1 VTTRLELRPSDLV
14 IDRELADTASSIR
27 FLLDVTP
34 VNLIEARREFRS
46 DGVTPEFVYGPLADD
61 PAVIETRLEAVAI
74 DSVEDPALARIMT
87 SKRRELELQLQML
100 RCRGSDQF
108 LELSLQLY
116 GPVTPALLGEAE
128 ALLAQVPPPAAR
140 ESGDRIDATT
150 FARLAETELDVYRA
164 EHADLA
170 AHVEV
175 RDDSSGVMVSNGNLL
190 IAPTALVPSHRVHA
204 LLQHEIGTHI
214 VTHINGSCQPLRLLG
229 AGLAGY
235 DETQEG
241 LAVLAEYLVGGLTPR
256 RLRQL
261 ALRVVAVHQ
270 MCNGESFP
278 TVHGNLVDS
287 GVSGR
292 EAFTITMRVFR
303 SGGLTK
309 DAVYLRGL
317 SDVVAYLGAGGDLG
331 VLWLGKMAL
340 SDVPS
345 IVALRDRGVLVDPVL
360 VPRYLDDAMAQERLA
375 SITAQTVPLDLI
387 GTAS

>member
-1 VTTRLELRPSDLV
+1 MTASCELRPSDLA

-34 VNLIEARREFRS
+34 VNLIEARRQFRS
-46 DGVTPEFVYGPLADD
+46 DGATPEFVYGPLADD
-61 PAVIETRLEAVAI
+61 PVVVETRLEAVAI
-74 DSVEDPALARIMT
+74 DSVEDNTLAQILT

-100 RCRGSDQF
+100 RCRGHEQF
-108 LELSLQLY
+108 LDLSVQLY
-116 GPVTPALLGEAE
+116 GPVSPALLGEAE
-128 ALLAQVPPPAAR
+128 ALLAQVPPPQR
-140 ESGDRIDATT
+140 EPGDGIDAAT
-150 FARLAETELDVYRA
+150 FAQLAEAELDLYRA
-164 EHADLA
+164 VHTDLS

-175 RDDSSGVMVSNGNLL
+175 RDDSSGVMVSNGDLL
-190 IAPTALVPSHRVHA
+190 IAPTAVIPSHRVNA

-214 VTHINGSCQPLRLLG
+214 VTHVNGSCQPLRLLG

-241 LAVLAEYLVGGLTPR
+241 LAVLAEHLAGGLTAR

-270 MCNGESFP
+270 MCTGETFP
-278 TVHGNLVDS
+278 TVHGNLVEA
-287 GVSGR
+287 GVTRR

-317 SDVVAYLGAGGDLG
+317 RDVVAYVGAGGDLD
-331 VLWLGKMAL
+331 VFWLGKMAL
-340 SDVPS
+340 SDVPQ
-345 IVALRDRGVLVDPVL
+345 IVALRERGVLVDPVL
-360 VPRYLDDAMAQERLA
+360 MPRYLAEPQAQERL
-375 SITAQTVPLDLI
+375 SRITAQTIPLDLI
-387 GTAS
+387 GAAP

>member
-1 VTTRLELRPSDLV
+1 MTGVALRPSDLA
-14 IDRELADTASSIR
+14 IDRELADTAASIR

-34 VNLIEARREFRS
+34 VNLIEARRKFLS
-46 DGVTPEFVYGPLADD
+46 DGATPEFVYGPLVDD
-61 PAVIETRLEAVAI
+61 PTVVETRLAAI
-74 DSVEDPALARIMT
+74 DIDAVEDPSLARILT

-116 GPVTPALLGEAE
+116 GPVSPALLGEAE
-128 ALLAQVPPPAAR
+128 ALLAQVPVPVP
-140 ESGDRIDATT
+140 ESGDRVDARAL
-150 FARLAETELDVYRA
+150 ARLAEAELDRYRSV
-164 EHADLA
+164 HADLA

-175 RDDSSGVMVSNGNLL
+175 RDDSSGVMVSDGNLL
-190 IAPTALVPSHRVHA
+190 IAPTAVVPSHRVHA

-214 VTHINGSCQPLRLLG
+214 VTYINGSCQPMRLLG

-241 LAVLAEYLVGGLTPR
+241 LAVLAEHLAGGLTAR

-261 ALRVVAVHQ
+261 AARVVAVHQ
-270 MCNGESFP
+270 MCERASFS
-278 TVHGNLVDS
+278 TVHRSLLDS

-303 SGGLTK
+303 AGGLTK

-317 SDVVAYLGAGGDLG
+317 RDVVGYIGAGGDLG

-340 SDVPS
+340 TDVPH

-360 VPRYLDDAMAQERLA
+360 VPRYLADEAAQQRLA
-375 SITAQTVPLDLI
+375 RITPRTVPVDLI
-387 GTAS
+387 GAAA

>member
-1 VTTRLELRPSDLV
+1 LA

-34 VNLIEARREFRS
+34 VNLIEARRSFLS
-46 DGVTPEFVYGPLADD
+46 DGATPEFVYGPLADD
-61 PAVIETRLEAVAI
+61 PAVIETRLEAIAI
-74 DSVEDPALARIMT
+74 DSVEDAALARILT
-87 SKRRELELQLQML
+87 SKQRELELQLQML
-100 RCRGSDQF
+100 RCRGSEQF

-116 GPVTPALLGEAE
+116 GPVSPAVLGEAE
-128 ALLAQVPPPAAR
+128 ALLAEVPPPER
-140 ESGDRIDATT
+140 ESADRVDATT
-150 FARLAETELDVYRA
+150 FARLAEAELDLYRSVQ
-164 EHADLA
+164 ADLA

-190 IAPTALVPSHRVHA
+190 IAPTAVVPSHRVHA

-241 LAVLAEYLVGGLTPR
+241 LAVLAEYLAGGLTAR

-261 ALRVVAVHQ
+261 AARVVAVHQ
-270 MCNGESFP
+270 MCTGEPFP
-278 TVHGNLVDS
+278 TVHRNLVDGGIS
-287 GVSGR
+287 WR

-317 SDVVAYLGAGGDLG
+317 RDVVAYVGAGGDLG

-340 SDVPS
+340 SDVPA
-345 IVALRDRGVLVDPVL
+345 IVALRERGVLVDPVL
-360 VPRYLDDAMAQERLA
+360 LPRYLAEPRAQQRLA
-375 SITAQTVPLDLI
+375 GITARTVPLDLI
-387 GTAS
+387 GAAP

>member
-1 VTTRLELRPSDLV
+1 MTGVELRPSDLA
-14 IDRELADTASSIR
+14 IDRELADTAASIR

-34 VNLIEARREFRS
+34 VNLIEARRKFLS
-46 DGVTPEFVYGPLADD
+46 DGTTPEFVYGPLVDD
-61 PAVIETRLEAVAI
+61 PTVVETRLAAI
-74 DSVEDPALARIMT
+74 DIDAVEDPTLARILT

-116 GPVTPALLGEAE
+116 GPVSPALLGEAE
-128 ALLAQVPPPAAR
+128 ALLAQVPVPVP
-140 ESGDRIDATT
+140 ESGDRVDARAL
-150 FARLAETELDVYRA
+150 ARLAEAELDRYRSV
-164 EHADLA
+164 HADLA

-175 RDDSSGVMVSNGNLL
+175 RDDSSGVMVSDGNLL
-190 IAPTALVPSHRVHA
+190 IAPTAVVPSHRVHA

-214 VTHINGSCQPLRLLG
+214 VTYINGSCQPMRLLG

-241 LAVLAEYLVGGLTPR
+241 LAVLAEHLAGGLTAR

-261 ALRVVAVHQ
+261 AARVVAVHQ
-270 MCNGESFP
+270 MCERASFS
-278 TVHGNLVDS
+278 TVHRSLLDS

-303 SGGLTK
+303 AGGLTK

-317 SDVVAYLGAGGDLG
+317 RDVVGYIGAGGDLG

-340 SDVPS
+340 TDVPH

-360 VPRYLDDAMAQERLA
+360 VPRYLADEAAQQRLA
-375 SITAQTVPLDLI
+375 RITPRTVPVDLI
-387 GTAS
+387 GAAA

>member
-1 VTTRLELRPSDLV
+1 MIEHRELRPSDLA

-34 VNLIEARREFRS
+34 VNLIEARRRFYS
-46 DGVTPEFVYGPLADD
+46 DGATPDFVYGPLADD
-61 PAVIETRLEAVAI
+61 PVVIETRLKAI
-74 DSVEDPALARIMT
+74 ATDSVEDAALARILT

-100 RCRGSDQF
+100 CCRGSDQF

-116 GPVTPALLGEAE
+116 GTVSPALLGEAE
-128 ALLAQVPPPAAR
+128 TLLAQVPPPER
-140 ESGDRIDATT
+140 ESGERVDATT
-150 FARLAETELDVYRA
+150 FARLAEAELALYRSV
-164 EHADLA
+164 HADLA
-170 AHVEV
+170 AYVEV

-190 IAPTALVPSHRVHA
+190 IAPTAVIPSHRIHA

-241 LAVLAEYLVGGLTPR
+241 LAVLAEYLAGGLTAR

-261 ALRVVAVHQ
+261 AARVVAVHQ
-270 MCNGESFP
+270 MCAGQSFLA
-278 TVHGNLVDS
+278 VHRNLRDS
-287 GVSGR
+287 GVSRR

-317 SDVVAYLGAGGDLG
+317 REVIAYVGTGGDLG
-331 VLWLGKMAL
+331 VLFLGKMAL
-340 SDVPS
+340 SDVPH
-345 IVALRDRGVLVDPVL
+345 IMELRDRGALVDAVL
-360 VPRYLDDAMAQERLA
+360 VPRYLADTLAQQRLA
-375 SITAQTVPLDLI
+375 RITARTVPVDLI
-387 GTAS
+387 GAAV

>member
-1 VTTRLELRPSDLV
+1 VTASRELRPSDLA
-14 IDRELADTASSIR
+14 IDRELADTASSVR
-27 FLLDVTP
+27 FLLEVTP
-34 VNLIEARREFRS
+34 VNLIEARRSFLS
-46 DGVTPEFVYGPLADD
+46 DGTTPEFVYGPLADD
-61 PAVIETRLEAVAI
+61 PVVTETRLEAIAI
-74 DSVEDPALARIMT
+74 DSVEDVALAQILT

-100 RCRGSDQF
+100 RSRGTEQF

-116 GPVTPALLGEAE
+116 GPVSPALLGEAE
-128 ALLAQVPPPAAR
+128 ALLAQVPTPQR
-140 ESGDRIDATT
+140 ESGERIDAAT
-150 FARLAETELDVYRA
+150 FARLAEAELDLYRA
-164 EHADLA
+164 VRADLA

-175 RDDSSGVMVSNGNLL
+175 RDDSSGVMVSNGDLL
-190 IAPTALVPSHRVHA
+190 IAPTAVVPSQRVRA

-214 VTHINGSCQPLRLLG
+214 VTHVNGSCQPLRLLG

-241 LAVLAEYLVGGLTPR
+241 LAVLAEYLAGGLTAR

-261 ALRVVAVHQ
+261 AARVVAVHQ
-270 MCNGESFP
+270 MSTGESFP
-278 TVHGNLVDS
+278 TVLGNLVES
-287 GVSGR
+287 GVSRR

-317 SDVVAYLGAGGDLG
+317 RDVIAYVGAGGDLD

-345 IVALRDRGVLVDPVL
+345 IVALRERGVLVDPVL
-360 VPRYLDDAMAQERLA
+360 LPRYLAEPQAQARL
-375 SITAQTVPLDLI
+375 SRITALTIPLDLI
-387 GTAS
+387 GAAP

>member
-1 VTTRLELRPSDLV
+1 MTAGSGLRPSDLA

-34 VNLIEARREFRS
+34 VNLLEARRGFLV
-46 DGVTPEFVYGPLADD
+46 DGVTPDFVYGPLADD
-61 PAVIETRLEAVAI
+61 PTVTETRLHAI
-74 DSVEDPALARIMT
+74 AIGSVEDAALAQILT

-100 RCRGSDQF
+100 RCRGSEQF

-116 GPVTPALLGEAE
+116 GPVSPALLGEAE
-128 ALLAQVPPPAAR
+128 ALLAQVPPPDR
-140 ESGDRIDATT
+140 EHGGRLDATA
-150 FARLAETELDVYRA
+150 FARLAEAELDHYRTV
-164 EHADLA
+164 HADLA

-175 RDDSSGVMVSNGNLL
+175 RDDSSGIMVSNGNLL
-190 IAPTALVPSHRVHA
+190 IAPTAVVPSNRVHA

-214 VTHINGSCQPLRLLG
+214 VTHVNGSCQPLRLLG

-241 LAVLAEYLVGGLTPR
+241 LAVLAEHLAGGLTPR

-261 ALRVVAVHQ
+261 AARVVAVHQ
-270 MCNGESFP
+270 MCAGESFP
-278 TVHGNLVDS
+278 TVHRHLVDS
-287 GVSGR
+287 GVAVR
-292 EAFTITMRVFR
+292 EAFTITLRVFR

-317 SDVVAYLGAGGDLG
+317 RDVVAYLGAGGDLG

-340 SDVPS
+340 SDVPHV
-345 IVALRDRGVLVDPVL
+345 VALRQRDVLIDPVL
-360 VPRYLDDAMAQERLA
+360 VPRYLADPLAQERLA
-375 SITAQTVPLDLI
+375 GITARTVPVDLI
-387 GTAS
+387 GAAA

>member
-1 VTTRLELRPSDLV
+1 VNAPRVLRPSDLA
-14 IDRELADTASSIR
+14 IDHELADTASSIR

-34 VNLIEARREFRS
+34 VNLIEARRRFLS
-46 DGVTPEFVYGPLADD
+46 DGAAPEFVYGPLADD
-61 PAVIETRLEAVAI
+61 PVVIETRLEAIAI
-74 DSVEDPALARIMT
+74 DSVEDAALARILT
-87 SKRRELELQLQML
+87 SKRREVELQLQML
-100 RCRGSDQF
+100 CCRGSEQF

-116 GPVTPALLGEAE
+116 GPVSPAVLGEAE
-128 ALLAQVPPPAAR
+128 ALLAEVPPPAR
-140 ESGDRIDATT
+140 ESADRVDATT
-150 FARLAETELDVYRA
+150 FARLAEAELDLYRSV
-164 EHADLA
+164 HADLA

-190 IAPTALVPSHRVHA
+190 IAPTAVVPAHRVHA

-241 LAVLAEYLVGGLTPR
+241 LAVLAEYLAGGLTAR

-261 ALRVVAVHQ
+261 AARVVAVHQ
-270 MCNGESFP
+270 MCAGDSFP
-278 TVHGNLVDS
+278 TVHRNLVDS
-287 GVSGR
+287 GVSWR

-317 SDVVAYLGAGGDLG
+317 RDVVAYVGTGGDLG

-340 SDVPS
+340 SDVPP
-345 IVALRDRGVLVDPVL
+345 VAALRERGVLVDPVL
-360 VPRYLDDAMAQERLA
+360 LPRYLAEPLAQQRLA
-375 SITAQTVPLDLI
+375 SITARTVPLDLI
-387 GTAS
+387 GAAR